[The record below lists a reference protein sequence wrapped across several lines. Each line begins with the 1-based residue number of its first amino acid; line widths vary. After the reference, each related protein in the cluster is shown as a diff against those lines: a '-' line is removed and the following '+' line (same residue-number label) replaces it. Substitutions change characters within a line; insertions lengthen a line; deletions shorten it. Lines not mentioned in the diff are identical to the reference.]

1 MKKTLSAALALLLV
15 MALISCASTGSTKE
29 NLISYNEE
37 VVSVESSKGDHQ
49 ISAVLTTPVGTEGE
63 YPLVVML
70 HGFGGYKDEGVGF
83 IYIAR
88 TLAEYGIASIRMDF
102 AGTGDDQRDFTE
114 YTLES
119 AAQDADDC
127 LKYALENA
135 DVDENK
141 LGIFGYSNGGR
152 IATLIT
158 GRDPEKYD
166 VRVLLAPA
174 VIADIEGD
182 TMALEACGE
191 LGYIPMEWFGAT
203 LKISREYYESTI
215 DFGKHLEEYEKAIM
229 PTLVIRGTED
239 PFVSQEIVDAYVA
252 ATGSDKLM
260 IYGSDHGYGFYSGD
274 EKGFV
279 TLDTVAAATASFFSK
294 NFSDEN
300 SATMF
305 SAR

>member
-1 MKKTLSAALALLLV
+1 MKKLLSVALAVLLV
-15 MALISCASTGSTKE
+15 MTLVSCASSAKGEQLPYK
-29 NLISYNEE
+29 EE
-37 VVSVESSKGDHQ
+37 VVSVPSSNGDHQ
-49 ISAVLTTPVGTEGE
+49 ISAVLTVPVEVEGE

-88 TLAEYGIASIRMDF
+88 TLARYGIASIRMDF
-102 AGTGDDQRDFTE
+102 AGTGDDQLDFTA
-114 YTLES
+114 YTFDS
-119 AAQDADDC
+119 AASGGDDC
-127 LKYALENA
+127 LAYAIANA
-135 DVDENK
+135 NVDENK

-203 LKISREYYESTI
+203 LKISKEYYESSL
-215 DFGKHLEEYEKAIM
+215 DFDMHFEEYEKAIM

-239 PFVSQEIVDAYVA
+239 PFVSQEIVDAYCEV
-252 ATGSDKLM
+252 TGSDKLL

-274 EKGFV
+274 AKGFT
-279 TLDTVAAATASFFSK
+279 TLDTVAEATASFFSK

-305 SAR
+305 SVQ